1 LNGVNLH
8 RSSLPKTQLTVVSG
22 IRCTNVER
30 TIIDC
35 AGELPESQLSR
46 AINEAV
52 IAGKTTY
59 VSISTLLDAIGHGG
73 RKGVTALSQ
82 ILQQHLP
89 ITGELQSFIQLK
101 VVRAAR
107 RGRLPIPVTEYRV
120 DAKNGP
126 YFIDVAWPE
135 FKIGAEADGFSVHG
149 TSRVRHTKDRR
160 RRNELETLGWKIVN
174 FTHEMSV
181 EEISDVLVANIKEA
195 MGK

>member
-120 DAKNGP
+120 
-126 YFIDVAWPE
+126 
-135 FKIGAEADGFSVHG
+135 HG